1 MYCKKQH
8 LKSVFSETRV
18 SDEFKWFP
26 AKKQALISDKTDFS
40 NRIKRGKHAIKILP
54 IQAINFINNLCNIF
68 CTTLNF
74 KFLLKN
80 DLKFNL

>member
-8 LKSVFSETRV
+8 PKSVFSETRV

-40 NRIKRGKHAIKILP
+40 NVLYTG
-54 IQAINFINNLCNIF
+54 
-68 CTTLNF
+68 
-74 KFLLKN
+74 
-80 DLKFNL
+80 DSMY